1 MKGWMLVLC
10 GTCFALSAQA
20 ALALTA
26 ETAARLAR
34 EQNPEL
40 VAARSLIEESQA
52 RTLSTGRLAN
62 PELQTEIAG
71 GQDWEGR
78 VSVGITQRF
87 PLTARLRLERELS
100 ALDVELAR
108 LEVRER
114 ERQIEVATRKAFY
127 ELAAARASIAQAQRQ
142 TALAQAFAESI
153 AQGLPQGFGSQLDA
167 DQAALAAGTLH
178 ASGGSLRSLEIAA
191 AAQLN
196 TLLGRSADAPISVN
210 DSLDLPKEIPAKR
223 PVGVRADLLLA
234 EAAVRAG
241 AAEVSLAK
249 ASRWEDVSVGGF
261 VEGERFRDEPVGI
274 EPEALVGIQFSM
286 PLPIWQNGSGK
297 VTEKQAA
304 QRRQA
309 QKLQALRFSI
319 HNEALAAYSILA
331 TRYQSAW
338 DLTWKLV
345 PAAQKQVA
353 DAEAA
358 YARAELDI
366 TTVFRTREK
375 LVEIE
380 ATALEARKNYFVA
393 YAEWLA
399 ALGETSTQ
407 P

>member
-127 ELAAARASIAQAQRQ
+127 ELAAARASNAQAQR
-142 TALAQAFAESI
+142 
-153 AQGLPQGFGSQLDA
+153 
-167 DQAALAAGTLH
+167 
-178 ASGGSLRSLEIAA
+178 
-191 AAQLN
+191 
-196 TLLGRSADAPISVN
+196 
-210 DSLDLPKEIPAKR
+210 
-223 PVGVRADLLLA
+223 
-234 EAAVRAG
+234 
-241 AAEVSLAK
+241 
-249 ASRWEDVSVGGF
+249 
-261 VEGERFRDEPVGI
+261 
-274 EPEALVGIQFSM
+274 
-286 PLPIWQNGSGK
+286 
-297 VTEKQAA
+297 
-304 QRRQA
+304 
-309 QKLQALRFSI
+309 
-319 HNEALAAYSILA
+319 
-331 TRYQSAW
+331 
-338 DLTWKLV
+338 
-345 PAAQKQVA
+345 
-353 DAEAA
+353 
-358 YARAELDI
+358 
-366 TTVFRTREK
+366 
-375 LVEIE
+375 
-380 ATALEARKNYFVA
+380 
-393 YAEWLA
+393 
-399 ALGETSTQ
+399 
-407 P
+407 